1 MRQAK
6 VPETVIWR
14 ELAADVA
21 YKAANLADLY
31 GITSRQMERLFER
44 DLGLSPKSWLTQQRM
59 IAARHLLLEGN
70 SIKEISYMLHYK
82 QVSHFCF
89 DFKRCYEMSP
99 SEFVSQFAGV
109 HEWCVISNLA

>member
-31 GITSRQMERLFER
+31 GITLRQMERLFER
-44 DLGLSPKSWLTQQRM
+44 DLGLSPKIWLTQQRM

-70 SIKEISYMLHYK
+70 SLKEVSYILHYK
-82 QVSHFCF
+82 QVSHFCRE
-89 DFKRCYEMSP
+89 FKRCYEMSP
-99 SEFVSQFAGV
+99 SEFSSQFARACQ
-109 HEWCVISNLA
+109 WAADSILD